1 MHADNVAPP
10 LVSICIPTYNMARF
24 VGQAL
29 ESALAQTYPSLE
41 ILVSDNASSD
51 DTAAVLSKYRDSRLT
66 MSRNSTNLGPVGNF
80 NKLIVASRG
89 KWIKFLEADDL
100 LKPECVSKMVAAAS
114 RCQSVGIV
122 CCARILI
129 GPSGEL
135 LGFTRKGKA
144 RVAPGTEILRQ
155 ASKNINEIGTPTDV
169 LAKREVLMAA
179 GLFDEDFGTYL
190 NDFDLWLRCVESC
203 DVALLE
209 DELVNVRRHPN
220 QIGSVGSINN
230 SDIDANLLMIRK
242 RFSYAP
248 MFSARWCTGIAFT
261 LSLSERY
268 IWRGLYRAM
277 RNIHRAPGL
286 SRWGFINKLYA
297 NLGFGKVCL
306 AAGYVVVRSPIFLIG
321 QVREKLYMTQ
331 QLPLE
336 H

>member
-1 MHADNVAPP
+1 MNADNVVSP

-24 VGQAL
+24 VGPAL
-29 ESALAQTYPSLE
+29 ESALAQTYPNLE

-51 DTAAVLSKYRDSRLT
+51 DTAAVLSRYHDSRLEI
-66 MSRNSTNLGPVGNF
+66 SRNSVNLGPVGNF

-100 LKPECVSKMVAAAS
+100 LKPECVGTMVAAAS
-114 RCQSVGIV
+114 GCPSVGIV
-122 CCARILI
+122 CCARTLI

-135 LGFTRKGKA
+135 LGFTRKGKSRLA
-144 RVAPGTEILRQ
+144 SGSEILKQ
-155 ASKNINEIGTPTDV
+155 AGKNNNEIGTPTDV
-169 LAKREVLMAA
+169 LAKREILMAA
-179 GLFDEDFGTYL
+179 GLFDEGFGTYL
-190 NDFDLWLRCVESC
+190 NDFDLWLRCIESC

-209 DELVNVRRHPN
+209 EPLVSVRRHPD

-248 MFSARWCTGIAFT
+248 MFSQRWRSGIAFT
-261 LSLSERY
+261 LSLSERF

-277 RNIHRAPGL
+277 RNIHRAPGS
-286 SRWGFINKLYA
+286 SRWDFMKKLNS

-306 AAGYVVVRSPIFLIG
+306 AAGYVFVRSPMFLIH
-321 QVREKLYMTQ
+321 QVREKQDMKR
-331 QLPLE
+331 QLLPE
-336 H
+336 